1 MDKLRVRVYAV
12 RFGDA
17 ILISVPERA
26 ANGDTEIRHILI
38 DVGNAYLSGIEGGEG
53 HKDVVFDPVIKDI
66 VAELQGRPLDLY
78 VMTHEH
84 YDHVQGLAY
93 GDKKVIPDLKAKLQ
107 TRYSWLTGSAKT
119 GYYDTHLKAKEK
131 RLALEKA
138 YLGIANYLWA
148 SPEPANPY
156 VAAMMQINNRAL
168 GVKKD
173 IRSTAYCVEYL
184 KKLAMRKQNTCYV
197 HRPRADHPQ
206 DALKAKHDFRETRLS
221 LWAPEEDTA
230 VYLNKVQPMP
240 LGTAPGPTPRS
251 KPRLIQLEPPGG
263 VDAGAFYNLAQA
275 RRRTYFDNLLAID
288 SAENDTS
295 IVLLLEWR
303 GWKLLFTGDAEHK
316 SWQIMDELD
325 EMLRAQ
331 GKGLLESVDFLKVSH
346 HGSDT
351 GMPST
356 GILDKILPG
365 KSHVSPSGK
374 QRHAAISTY
383 PMTYSGV
390 PDSELLSRQL
400 APRCTL
406 HYTDKLED
414 GGYID
419 FEFEDGADEMNVVVN
434 GPT

>member
-1 MDKLRVRVYAV
+1 
-12 RFGDA
+12 
-17 ILISVPERA
+17 
-26 ANGDTEIRHILI
+26 
-38 DVGNAYLSGIEGGEG
+38 
-53 HKDVVFDPVIKDI
+53 
-66 VAELQGRPLDLY
+66 
-78 VMTHEH
+78 
-84 YDHVQGLAY
+84 VQGLAY

-138 YLGIANYLWA
+138 YLGIADYLWA

-303 GWKLLFTGDAEHK
+303 GWKLLFTGDAEQE
-316 SWQIMDELD
+316 SWRM
-325 EMLRAQ
+325 MKKQ
-331 GKGLLESVDFLKVSH
+331 GVLQSVHFLKVSH
-346 HGSDT
+346 HGSFN
-351 GMPST
+351 GMPP
-356 GILDKILPG
+356 GDLLDVVLPG
-365 KSHVSPSGK
+365 GQKVDPDDGKPRYAVVSTRTG
-374 QRHAAISTY
+374 
-383 PMTYSGV
+383 TYSNN
-390 PDSELLSRQL
+390 PTPETLKKLKERCELYS
-400 APRCTL
+400 TE
-406 HYTDKLED
+406 TDLEE
-414 GGYID
+414 GQWYVEL
-419 FEFEDGADEMNVVVN
+419 EFEGWGDEVTVRK
-434 GPT
+434 G